1 MAKKSTPKMGASIPV
16 EADPIMPIKANKNP
30 LKKKDTSSLTVKEK
44 KTSQPNPEP
53 QKTKRVSK
61 KLHTP
66 AQQIDSVE
74 SDAKKNKTVKPINS
88 TDIVKKNNKSKRDV
102 EQDIVANPVDNIIV
116 PVTESSSGKPGKQK
130 TSKKSQKKQNIPA
143 LDSTGNQQIESSP
156 IDAPSLDI
164 NDEANNPSP
173 VLVPRKIITSDF
185 KVIVQE
191 VPEDDIISK
200 PMIIEASEKINEI
213 QESESETE
221 EQTGDEKLSR
231 RARRLKEWREKK
243 KLRKMQGSAEKLLH
257 NENAAEEII
266 EEVISSQSELTE
278 IAPESKDIAS
288 KKQAPVKK
296 DKKNNQTKNI
306 VQPDELPEMKES
318 SVNDGGVKPK
328 TITTQQNTPLLPL
341 DKVGEDFPKPVPID
355 YGIKNQKVKVDPLP
369 VELQFMLSR
378 TLQFLERDIR
388 LSKPATILVG
398 VSGGVDSMVLLDILA
413 LISTRGWCTIHVA
426 HCNHNLR
433 GEESKKDE
441 DLVRRITHKYG
452 MHFHHT
458 SVDVKSYA
466 KQYSLSI
473 EQAARILRY
482 QFFDKAAKGCH
493 ADVIATAHNAEDN
506 AETLLM
512 NLMRGSGISGLAGIP
527 PRRELDKKLS
537 LIRPILWC
545 SRKDIEMYAKTR
557 NILWHEDESNASVVY
572 TRNKIRHDLLPK
584 LRSEYAPGLT
594 EVLNRTTTLMREAQ
608 EFIAEKISH
617 IMQNGVKEIH
627 KKSFAIQLGM
637 FSSLKDFAKGE
648 LIQASLRKYLL
659 MQPVPMSS
667 IDKIIQLSLGI
678 VGTQSDI
685 NKDLYVLREREEL
698 VFTKREPHI
707 DVFLPISTIGT
718 MKNSVLMYT
727 GALVK
732 PETIKYGANPFIEYF
747 DRGLIADQLII
758 RNWRDGDRFSP
769 LGMSG
774 SMTVS
779 DFLANEKVAV
789 ADKRKIQVLC
799 NGEDI
804 LWVVGYRINN
814 QFKVTEHTKDILR
827 VDIHMHDKLGQQK
840 SELNKDSKVAENAK
854 KVVDNK
860 KTHVKEVSIKNK
872 TKHNVLE
879 ETSENSQND
888 IKSVGIIPPK
898 KGNTKKKPKNIM

>member
-1 MAKKSTPKMGASIPV
+1 
-16 EADPIMPIKANKNP
+16 
-30 LKKKDTSSLTVKEK
+30 
-44 KTSQPNPEP
+44 
-53 QKTKRVSK
+53 
-61 KLHTP
+61 
-66 AQQIDSVE
+66 
-74 SDAKKNKTVKPINS
+74 
-88 TDIVKKNNKSKRDV
+88 
-102 EQDIVANPVDNIIV
+102 
-116 PVTESSSGKPGKQK
+116 
-130 TSKKSQKKQNIPA
+130 
-143 LDSTGNQQIESSP
+143 
-156 IDAPSLDI
+156 
-164 NDEANNPSP
+164 
-173 VLVPRKIITSDF
+173 
-185 KVIVQE
+185 
-191 VPEDDIISK
+191 
-200 PMIIEASEKINEI
+200 
-213 QESESETE
+213 
-221 EQTGDEKLSR
+221 
-231 RARRLKEWREKK
+231 
-243 KLRKMQGSAEKLLH
+243 MQGSAEKLLH

-266 EEVISSQSELTE
+266 EEVISPQSELTE

-296 DKKNNQTKNI
+296 GKKNNQTKNI

-328 TITTQQNTPLLPL
+328 TIITQQNTPLLPL

>member
-1 MAKKSTPKMGASIPV
+1 
-16 EADPIMPIKANKNP
+16 
-30 LKKKDTSSLTVKEK
+30 
-44 KTSQPNPEP
+44 
-53 QKTKRVSK
+53 
-61 KLHTP
+61 
-66 AQQIDSVE
+66 
-74 SDAKKNKTVKPINS
+74 
-88 TDIVKKNNKSKRDV
+88 
-102 EQDIVANPVDNIIV
+102 
-116 PVTESSSGKPGKQK
+116 
-130 TSKKSQKKQNIPA
+130 
-143 LDSTGNQQIESSP
+143 
-156 IDAPSLDI
+156 
-164 NDEANNPSP
+164 
-173 VLVPRKIITSDF
+173 
-185 KVIVQE
+185 
-191 VPEDDIISK
+191 
-200 PMIIEASEKINEI
+200 
-213 QESESETE
+213 
-221 EQTGDEKLSR
+221 
-231 RARRLKEWREKK
+231 
-243 KLRKMQGSAEKLLH
+243 
-257 NENAAEEII
+257 
-266 EEVISSQSELTE
+266 
-278 IAPESKDIAS
+278 
-288 KKQAPVKK
+288 
-296 DKKNNQTKNI
+296 
-306 VQPDELPEMKES
+306 MKES

-627 KKSFAIQLGM
+627 KKSFSIQLGM

-707 DVFLPISTIGT
+707 DVFLPVSTIGT